1 MRNFCARPVYLC
13 LICVISMV
21 ANQVSLEPGGFDC
34 YTDRMSRQINKER
47 TRHRLLQAILKTI
60 QRYGYGTLT
69 TGRVAELAGV
79 AQPTFYVHFRSMDQA
94 LEQVAEWVAQ
104 ELGPGLDPQASA
116 GFDRAAD
123 VLQQAVQKCTRSL
136 LRDRRVAEVFLN
148 NRRDQTSALGRRWS
162 VLSGALRER
171 MRQIVVQVRP
181 DVAPSDAALHAELL
195 VSIVYG
201 LAEAHLDG
209 RVDDL
214 DRATATAS
222 RAIVTSI
229 LTTSPVADAA

>member
-1 MRNFCARPVYLC
+1 
-13 LICVISMV
+13 
-21 ANQVSLEPGGFDC
+21 
-34 YTDRMSRQINKER
+34 MSRQINKER

-60 QRYGYGTLT
+60 QRYGHGTLT
-69 TGRVAELAGV
+69 TGRVAQLAGV

-104 ELGPGLDPQASA
+104 ELSPGLNPEASA
-116 GFDRAAD
+116 ELVRAAE
-123 VLQQAVQKCTRSL
+123 VLEEAVRKCTRSL
-136 LRDRRVAEVFLN
+136 VRDRKVAEVFLR
-148 NRRDQTSALGRRWS
+148 NRMDETSALGRRWG
-162 VLSGALRER
+162 VLTGSLRER
-171 MRQIVVQVRP
+171 MRQIVVQVG
-181 DVAPSDAALHAELL
+181 PSITPADAALHAELL
-195 VSIVYG
+195 VSVVFG

-229 LTTSPVADAA
+229 LTTSSVADAA

>member
-1 MRNFCARPVYLC
+1 
-13 LICVISMV
+13 
-21 ANQVSLEPGGFDC
+21 
-34 YTDRMSRQINKER
+34 MSRQINKER
-47 TRHRLLQAILKTI
+47 TRHRLLQAVLKTI

-104 ELGPGLDPQASA
+104 ELGPGLQPDASA
-116 GFDRAAD
+116 EFDRAAD
-123 VLQQAVQKCTRSL
+123 VLQEAVRKCTRSL
-136 LRDRRVAEVFLN
+136 VRDRRVADVFLS
-148 NRRDQTSALGRRWS
+148 NRRDQTSALGRRWT
-162 VLSGALRER
+162 VLTGGLRER
-171 MRQIVVQVRP
+171 MRQMVVQVSP
-181 DVAPSDAALHAELL
+181 NVAPSDAALHAELL

-201 LAEAHLDG
+201 LAEAFLDG

>member
-1 MRNFCARPVYLC
+1 
-13 LICVISMV
+13 
-21 ANQVSLEPGGFDC
+21 
-34 YTDRMSRQINKER
+34 MSRQINKER
-47 TRHRLLQAILKTI
+47 TRHRLLQAVLKTI

-79 AQPTFYVHFRSMDQA
+79 AQPTFYVHFRSMEQA

-104 ELGPGLDPQASA
+104 ELGPGLQPDASA
-116 GFDRAAD
+116 EFDRAAD
-123 VLQQAVQKCTRSL
+123 VLQEAVRKCTRSL
-136 LRDRRVAEVFLN
+136 VRDRRVADVFLS
-148 NRRDQTSALGRRWS
+148 NRRDQTSALGRRWT
-162 VLSGALRER
+162 VLTGGLRER
-171 MRQIVVQVRP
+171 MRQIVVQVSP
-181 DVAPSDAALHAELL
+181 NVAPSDAALHAELL

-201 LAEAHLDG
+201 LAEAYLDG
-209 RVDDL
+209 RVIDL

>member
-1 MRNFCARPVYLC
+1 
-13 LICVISMV
+13 
-21 ANQVSLEPGGFDC
+21 
-34 YTDRMSRQINKER
+34 MSRQINKER
-47 TRHRLLQAILKTI
+47 TRHRLLQAVLKTI
-60 QRYGYGTLT
+60 QRYGYDTLT

-79 AQPTFYVHFRSMDQA
+79 AKPTFYVHFRSMDQA

-104 ELGPGLDPQASA
+104 ELAPGLDPSASA
-116 GFDRAAD
+116 ELDRASD
-123 VLQQAVQKCTRSL
+123 VLQEAVQKCTRSIV
-136 LRDRRVAEVFLN
+136 RDRKVAEVFLN

-162 VLSGALRER
+162 VLTGGLRER

-181 DVAPSDAALHAELL
+181 DVAPSDAAVHAELL

-201 LAEAHLDG
+201 LTEAYLDG

-222 RAIVTSI
+222 RVIVTGI
-229 LTTSPVADAA
+229 LTISPVADAA